1 MTAATITPT
10 KNASLQ
16 SLNTLRFSATASWL
30 QIVESVDMLRQALI
44 WGRERSLPILVLGG
58 GSNIVFGGDFPGLV
72 LQMALRGRCWSQV
85 GDDTAILELGAG
97 ENWHDTVMYTVRSGY
112 RGIENLALIP
122 GTVGAAP
129 IQNIGAYG
137 VELRD
142 ALVSV
147 TAWNCESEER
157 VVLSRDDCQFGY
169 RDSVFKQHPDR
180 YVVLGIK
187 LELSKTAPF
196 KLGYRDLQ
204 EFFADVPDRSELTVE
219 DVANAVIKVR
229 HRKLPNPDMLPNAG
243 SFFKNPVVSRR
254 QYDELLGRYPDLVA
268 YVSEGVA
275 KLAAG
280 WLIDQCGW
288 KGFREDHVGVHSK
301 QALVLVHH
309 GNGQGVELLA
319 LAGRIRDDVKARFG
333 VTLEVEPRIF
343 PLSMRNRYR
352 L

>member
-1 MTAATITPT
+1 MSVTPLSPR
-10 KNASLQ
+10 KNAPLQ
-16 SLNTLRFSATASWL
+16 SLNTLRFSAVASWL
-30 QIVESVDMLRQALI
+30 QIIDSLDTLRQALA
-44 WGRERSLPILVLGG
+44 WGQERSLPILVLGG

-72 LQMALRGRCWSQV
+72 LQIALRGRCWSQV
-85 GDDTAILELGAG
+85 DNETAILELGAG
-97 ENWHDTVMYTVRSGY
+97 ENWHDTVMYAVRSGY

-142 ALVSV
+142 ALEGVK
-147 TAWNCESEER
+147 AWDCDTGET

-169 RDSVFKQHPDR
+169 RDSVFKQQPDR
-180 YVVLGIK
+180 YVVLGIRLK
-187 LELSKTAPF
+187 LSKTAPF
-196 KLGYRDLQ
+196 NLDYRDLQ
-204 EFFADVPDRSELTVE
+204 AFFVDRAERSELTVE

-229 HRKLPNPDMLPNAG
+229 NRKLPNPDMLPNAG

-254 QYDELLGRYPDLVA
+254 QYDELLGRFPGIVA
-268 YVSEGVA
+268 YVSDDVA

-288 KGFREDHVGVHSK
+288 KGFREGHVGVHSK

-309 GNGQGVELLA
+309 GHGEGLELLS
-319 LAGRIRDDVKARFG
+319 LASRIRDDVKARFG
-333 VTLEVEPRIF
+333 VVLEVEPRIF

>member
-1 MTAATITPT
+1 MSAIPLSPR
-10 KNASLQ
+10 KNAPLQ
-16 SLNTLRFSATASWL
+16 SLNTLRFSAEAAWL
-30 QIVESVDMLRQALI
+30 QVIDSVETLGQALA
-44 WGRERSLPILVLGG
+44 WGRERSLPMLVLGG
-58 GSNIVFGGDFPGLV
+58 GSNVVFGGDFPGLV
-72 LQMALRGRCWSQV
+72 LQVALRGRCWSQV
-85 GDDTAILELGAG
+85 DKDTAILELGAG
-97 ENWHDTVMYTVRSGY
+97 ENWHDTVMYAVRSGY

-137 VELRD
+137 VELCD
-142 ALVSV
+142 ALQSV
-147 TAWNCESEER
+147 RAWDCDTGEV
-157 VVLSRDDCQFGY
+157 VVLSRDDCRFGY
-169 RDSVFKQHPDR
+169 RDSIFKQQPER

-187 LELSKTAPF
+187 LKLSRTAPF
-196 KLGYRDLQ
+196 NLAYRDLQ
-204 EFFADVPDRSELTVE
+204 EYFADRTDPSTLTVD
-219 DVANAVIKVR
+219 DVADAVIKVR
-229 HRKLPNPDMLPNAG
+229 NRKLPNPDMLPNAG

-254 QYDELLGRYPDLVA
+254 QYDDLLDRFPDLVA
-268 YVSEGVA
+268 YVADDTA

-288 KGFREDHVGVHSK
+288 KGFREGHVGVHSK

-309 GNGQGVELLA
+309 GKGQGIELLS